1 MPRSNV
7 IWQKTMYDGL
17 YKYLFSHIDAEQIHQ
32 VSINL
37 LAGAGQFAPTRS
49 LLASAF
55 SPQPGFPPINLWGKT
70 FPHPL
75 GLAGGFDKDAR
86 CLPALQSL
94 GFSFIEVGTVTP
106 QPQPGNPAPRLFR
119 LTEDQALIN
128 RMGFPSAGADVLARR
143 LQSQTHV
150 DVPVLISLGKNKAT
164 ALTDAVQDYIALLN
178 SLHQYGDAFVVNIS
192 SPNTPDLRKLQTRE
206 YLADL
211 LGQIAQTMKSLAGN
225 QLPKPLLVKIAPDL
239 EWSEI
244 DDILDLA
251 LKFGIAGIIATNTTL
266 QRSNLHSHY
275 QTETGGL
282 SGKPLGERST
292 EIIRYIHQHTEKKLV
307 IIGVGGIFTGDDI
320 WEKLSAGATLVQ
332 AYTGFIYKGPAF
344 VKQALSGLETRMRQA
359 GIKHYEDIIGI
370 K

>member
-1 MPRSNV
+1 
-7 IWQKTMYDGL
+7 MYDGL
-17 YKYLFSHIDAEQIHQ
+17 YRHIFSHVDAEQIHQ
-32 VSINL
+32 LSINL
-37 LAGAGQFAPTRS
+37 LAGVGQFAPARS

-55 SPQPGFPPINLWGKT
+55 SLHPSFPSINLWGKT
-70 FPHPL
+70 FAHPV

-128 RMGFPSAGADVLARR
+128 RMGFPSAGAAVLAQR
-143 LQSQTHV
+143 LKSKTHIN
-150 DVPVLISLGKNKAT
+150 VPLFISLGKNKAT
-164 ALTDAVQDYIALLN
+164 ALTDAVQDYTSVLKTLYA
-178 SLHQYGDAFVVNIS
+178 YGDGFVVNIS

-211 LGQIAQTMKSLAGN
+211 LGQLAQTMKSLAGN
-225 QLPKPLLVKIAPDL
+225 ASPKPLLVKIAPDL

-251 LKFGIAGIIATNTTL
+251 LQFGISGIIATNTTL
-266 QRSNLHSHY
+266 QRPNLKSAY
-275 QTETGGL
+275 QTEMGGL
-282 SGKPLGERST
+282 SGQPLRQRST
-292 EIIRYIHQHTEKKLV
+292 EIIRYIHGHTEKKLV
-307 IIGVGGIFTGDDI
+307 VIGVGGIFTGDDV

-332 AYTGFIYKGPAF
+332 SYTGFIYKGPVF
-344 VKQALSGLETRMRQA
+344 VKQSITPLEARMRQA
-359 GIKHYEDIIGI
+359 GISHYSDITGI

>member
-1 MPRSNV
+1 
-7 IWQKTMYDGL
+7 MYDGL
-17 YKYLFSHIDAEQIHQ
+17 YKHLFSRIDAERIHQ
-32 VSINL
+32 LSINL

-55 SPQPGFPPINLWGKT
+55 LPQPSFPSINLWGKT
-70 FPHPL
+70 FAHPL

-86 CLPALQSL
+86 CLAALQSL

-106 QPQPGNPAPRLFR
+106 QPQPGNPTPRLFR

-128 RMGFPSAGADVLARR
+128 RMGFPSAGMNALIQR
-143 LQSQTHV
+143 LKGLSHV
-150 DVPVLISLGKNKAT
+150 EVPLFISLGKNKAT
-164 ALTDAVQDYIALLN
+164 ALTDAVKDYIAVLN
-178 SLHQYGDAFVVNIS
+178 ALYPYGDAFVVNIS

-211 LGQIAQTMKSLAGN
+211 LGQLAQTMKSLAGN
-225 QLPKPLLVKIAPDL
+225 QFPKPLLVKIAPDL

-244 DDILDLA
+244 DDILDLSMQ
-251 LKFGIAGIIATNTTL
+251 FGIAGIIATNTTL
-266 QRSNLHSHY
+266 QRPNLKGAY
-275 QTETGGL
+275 QSQTGGL
-282 SGKPLGERST
+282 SGQPLRQRST
-292 EIIRYIHQHTEKKLV
+292 EIIHYIHGYTEKKLV
-307 IIGVGGIFTGDDI
+307 IIGVGGIFTGEDI

-344 VKQALSGLETRMRQA
+344 VKQALTQLEVRMRQA
-359 GIKHYEDIIGI
+359 GITRYQDIIDI